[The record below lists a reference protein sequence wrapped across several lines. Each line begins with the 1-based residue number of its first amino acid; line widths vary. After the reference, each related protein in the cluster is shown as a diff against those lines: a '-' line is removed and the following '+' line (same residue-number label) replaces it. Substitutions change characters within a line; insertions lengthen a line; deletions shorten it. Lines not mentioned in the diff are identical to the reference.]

1 MGSYSSAMY
10 MALAI
15 YRSIEAETM
24 NKINYV
30 LGIDIG
36 GSHITAA
43 VIDMQQRNILKNSY
57 TRDRVNSH
65 GTTEQIIKTWCTT
78 IKAAY
83 KKVDIQVGRLGIA
96 MPGPFDYENGI
107 SYIAG
112 NDKYAAFYGLNVK
125 DMLASELQIS
135 RDQILMSNDASCFL
149 AGEVF
154 AGEARAYQN
163 LIGITLGTG
172 LGSAVGIEGKITDA
186 NLWCSPFL
194 DGIAEDYL
202 STRWFLKRYYELSGI
217 NILNVRELAMLHDE
231 SQTVRKIFT
240 EFSQNLGLFL
250 KDFQQNNDAD
260 AIVIGGNIAN
270 ASGRFLPGVTRYL
283 QSMDINCPIHISKLN
298 EDAALVGAA
307 GCWAVQVEESIGKI

>member
-1 MGSYSSAMY
+1 
-10 MALAI
+10 
-15 YRSIEAETM
+15 M

-43 VIDMQQRNILKNSY
+43 VLDMQQRNILKNSY

-65 GTTEQIIKTWCTT
+65 GTTEQIIKTWCNT

-83 KKVDIQVGRLGIA
+83 KKVNIEIGRLGIA

-125 DMLASELQIS
+125 EMLASELQMS
-135 RDQILMSNDASCFL
+135 SDDILMSNDASCFL

-154 AGEARAYQN
+154 AGEAGNYTN

-172 LGSAVGIEGKITDA
+172 LGSAVCTDGKITDA
-186 NLWCSPFL
+186 NLWCAPFL

-217 NILNVRELAMLHDE
+217 NILNVRELALLHDE
-231 SQTVRKIFT
+231 SPTVRKIFT
-240 EFSQNLGLFL
+240 EFSQNLALFL
-250 KDFQQNNDAD
+250 KDFQQNNAAE

-270 ASGRFLPGVTRYL
+270 ASSRFIPGVLKYL
-283 QSMDINCPIHISKLN
+283 QSQDINCLIHISKLN

-307 GCWAVQVEESIGKI
+307 GCWAVQAKESVGKI

>member
-1 MGSYSSAMY
+1 
-10 MALAI
+10 
-15 YRSIEAETM
+15 M

-43 VIDMQQRNILKNSY
+43 VLDMKQRNILKNSY
-57 TRDRVNSH
+57 TRDRVNPH

-83 KKVDIQVGRLGIA
+83 KKVDIGVGRLGIA

-125 DMLASELQIS
+125 EMMASELQIS
-135 RDQILMSNDASCFL
+135 SDEILISNDASCFL

-154 AGEARAYQN
+154 AGEAGNYN
-163 LIGITLGTG
+163 KVIGITLGTG
-172 LGSAVGIEGKITDA
+172 LGSAICAEGKITDA

-231 SQTVRKIFT
+231 SPTVRKIFN
-240 EFSQNLGLFL
+240 EFSHNLGLFL
-250 KDFQQNNDAD
+250 EDFQQNHTAE

-270 ASGRFLPGVTRYL
+270 AANRFIPGVARHL
-283 QSMDINCPIHISKLN
+283 QSQGINCPIHISELN

-307 GCWAVQVEESIGKI
+307 GCWAVQEKERVGKV

>member
-1 MGSYSSAMY
+1 MQK
-10 MALAI
+10 
-15 YRSIEAETM
+15 T
-24 NKINYV
+24 INNNQYV

-43 VIDMQQRNILKNSY
+43 LLDMQQRNILKNTY
-57 TRDRVNSH
+57 TRERVDSH
-65 GTTEQIIKTWCTT
+65 ASAEQITCTWCGAIRT
-78 IKAAY
+78 AY
-83 KKVDIQVGRLGIA
+83 KKAGIEIGNLGIA
-96 MPGPFDYENGI
+96 MPGPFDYDNGI

-125 DMLASELQIS
+125 DMLASELQID
-135 RDQILMSNDASCFL
+135 RNQILMSNDASCFL

-172 LGSAVGIEGKITDA
+172 LGSAVCTEGKITDA

-194 DGIAEDYL
+194 NGIAEDYL
-202 STRWFLKRYYELSGI
+202 STRWFLKRYYELTGL
-217 NILNVRELAMLHDE
+217 NILNVRELTLLYDE
-231 SQTVRKIFT
+231 NQTVRKIFT
-240 EFSQNLGLFL
+240 EFSYNLGLFL
-250 KDFQQNNDAD
+250 RDFQQDYAAE

-270 ASGRFLPGVTRYL
+270 ASSRFVPNVVKYL
-283 QSMDINCPIHISKLN
+283 ESQGISTPIHISKLN

-307 GCWAVQVEESIGKI
+307 GCWAVGINQVTEKN

>member
-1 MGSYSSAMY
+1 
-10 MALAI
+10 
-15 YRSIEAETM
+15 M
-24 NKINYV
+24 NKIDHV

-43 VIDMQQRNILKNSY
+43 VLDMKQRNILKNSY
-57 TRDRVNSH
+57 TRDRVNPH
-65 GTTEQIIKTWCTT
+65 GATEQIIKTWCNT

-83 KKVDIQVGRLGIA
+83 KKVGIGIGRLGIA

-135 RDQILMSNDASCFL
+135 SDDILMSNDASCFL

-154 AGEARAYQN
+154 AGEAGNYN
-163 LIGITLGTG
+163 KLIGITLGTG
-172 LGSAVGIEGKITDA
+172 LGSAVCSEGKITDA
-186 NLWCSPFL
+186 NLWCSSFL

-217 NILNVRELAMLHDE
+217 NILNVRELALLYDE
-231 SQTVRKIFT
+231 SPTVRKIFT
-240 EFSQNLGLFL
+240 EFSHNLSLFL
-250 KDFQQNNDAD
+250 EDFQQNNAAE

-270 ASGRFLPGVTRYL
+270 AANRFIPGVIRHL
-283 QSMDINCPIHISKLN
+283 QSQDINCPIYISELN

-307 GCWAVQVEESIGKI
+307 GCWAVQEKESVGKV

>member
-1 MGSYSSAMY
+1 
-10 MALAI
+10 MAQAI

-83 KKVDIQVGRLGIA
+83 KKVDIQIGRLGIA

-135 RDQILMSNDASCFL
+135 SNEILMSNDASCFL

-154 AGEARAYQN
+154 AGEARNYSN

-172 LGSAVGIEGKITDA
+172 LGSAICSKGKIIDA
-186 NLWCSPFL
+186 NLWCAPFL
-194 DGIAEDYL
+194 DGITEDYL
-202 STRWFLKRYYELSGI
+202 STRWFLKRYYELTGL
-217 NILNVRELAMLHDE
+217 NILNVRELTLLYDE
-231 SQTVRKIFT
+231 SPTVRKIFT

-250 KDFQQNNDAD
+250 KDFQQDNVAE
-260 AIVIGGNIAN
+260 AIIIGGNIAN
-270 ASGRFLPGVTRYL
+270 ASSRFIPGVVKYL
-283 QSMDINCPIHISKLN
+283 QSQGIASPIHISQLN

-307 GCWAVQVEESIGKI
+307 GCWAVQPKETVEKL

>member
-1 MGSYSSAMY
+1 MQK
-10 MALAI
+10 
-15 YRSIEAETM
+15 T
-24 NKINYV
+24 INNEQYV

-43 VIDMQQRNILKNSY
+43 LLDMQQRNILKNTY
-57 TRDRVNSH
+57 TRERVDSH
-65 GTTEQIIKTWCTT
+65 ASAEQIIQTWCNAIST
-78 IKAAY
+78 AY
-83 KKVDIQVGRLGIA
+83 KKAGVEIGRLGIA

-125 DMLASELQIS
+125 DLLAGELQIN

-172 LGSAVGIEGKITDA
+172 LGSAICVEGKITDA

-194 DGIAEDYL
+194 NGVAEDYL
-202 STRWFLKRYYELSGI
+202 STRWFLKRYYELTGL
-217 NILNVRELAMLHDE
+217 NILNVRELTLLYDE
-231 SQTVRKIFT
+231 NPTVRKIFT
-240 EFSQNLGLFL
+240 EFGHHLGLFL
-250 KDFQQNNDAD
+250 KKFQQDYAAE

-270 ASGRFLPGVTRYL
+270 ASGRFVPNVIKYL
-283 QSMDINCPIHISKLN
+283 ESQGITTPIHISRLN

-307 GCWAVQVEESIGKI
+307 GCWAVGLAKINERI

>member
-1 MGSYSSAMY
+1 
-10 MALAI
+10 
-15 YRSIEAETM
+15 M

-43 VIDMQQRNILKNSY
+43 VLDMQQRDILKNSF
-57 TRDRVNSH
+57 TRDRVNPH
-65 GTTEQIIKTWCTT
+65 GTTEQIIKTWCNT

-83 KKVDIQVGRLGIA
+83 KKVDMGVGRLGIA

-125 DMLASELQIS
+125 NMLAGELQINS
-135 RDQILMSNDASCFL
+135 DQILMSNDASCFL

-154 AGEARAYQN
+154 AGEAGAYQN
-163 LIGITLGTG
+163 LVGITLGTG
-172 LGSAVGIEGKITDA
+172 LGSAVCSDGKITDA
-186 NLWCSPFL
+186 NLWCAPFL

-202 STRWFLKRYYELSGI
+202 STRWFLKRYYELTGL
-217 NILNVRELAMLHDE
+217 NILNVLELTMLYDE
-231 SQTVRKIFT
+231 SPTVRKIFT
-240 EFSQNLGLFL
+240 EFSHNLGLFL
-250 KDFQQNNDAD
+250 KDFQQDNAAE

-270 ASGRFLPGVTRYL
+270 ASARFVPNVVKYL
-283 QSMDINCPIHISKLN
+283 QSLDINCPIHISKLN

-307 GCWAVQVEESIGKI
+307 GCWVVQEKESVGKV

>member
-1 MGSYSSAMY
+1 
-10 MALAI
+10 
-15 YRSIEAETM
+15 M
-24 NKINYV
+24 NNKQYV

-43 VIDMQQRNILKNSY
+43 LLDMQQRNILKNTY
-57 TRDRVNSH
+57 TRERVDSH
-65 GTTEQIIKTWCTT
+65 ASAEQITHTWCDT
-78 IKAAY
+78 IRTAY
-83 KKVDIQVGRLGIA
+83 KKANVAIGSLGIA
-96 MPGPFDYENGI
+96 MPGPFDYDNGI

-125 DMLASELQIS
+125 DMLASELQID
-135 RDQILMSNDASCFL
+135 RDQILISNDAACFL

-172 LGSAVGIEGKITDA
+172 LGSAVCTEGKITDA

-194 DGIAEDYL
+194 NGIAEDYL
-202 STRWFLKRYYELSGI
+202 STRWFLKRYYELTGL
-217 NILNVRELAMLHDE
+217 NILNVRELTLLYDE
-231 SQTVRKIFT
+231 NQTVRKIFT
-240 EFSQNLGLFL
+240 EFGYNLGLFL
-250 KDFQQNNDAD
+250 KDFQQDHAAE

-270 ASGRFLPGVTRYL
+270 ASSRFVPNVVKYFESQGV
-283 QSMDINCPIHISKLN
+283 SIPIHISKLN

-307 GCWAVQVEESIGKI
+307 GCWAVGLAKVTERI

>member
-1 MGSYSSAMY
+1 
-10 MALAI
+10 
-15 YRSIEAETM
+15 M

-43 VIDMQQRNILKNSY
+43 VIDMQQRNILKKSF
-57 TRDRVNSH
+57 TRERVDSH
-65 GTTEQIIKTWCTT
+65 GATQQIIKTWADN

-83 KKVDIQVGRLGIA
+83 KKVDQEIGCLGIA

-125 DMLASELQIS
+125 EMLASELQIS
-135 RDQILMSNDASCFL
+135 SDQILLSNDASCFL

-154 AGEARAYQN
+154 AGEARNYAN

-172 LGSAVGIEGKITDA
+172 LGSAVCAEGKITDA
-186 NLWCSPFL
+186 NLWCAPFL

-202 STRWFLKRYYELSGI
+202 STRWFLKRYYELSGL
-217 NILNVRELAMLHDE
+217 NILNVRELTLLYDE
-231 SQTVRKIFT
+231 SPTVRKVFT
-240 EFSQNLGLFL
+240 EFSQNLGLFF
-250 KDFQQNNDAD
+250 KGFQQENAAE
-260 AIVIGGNIAN
+260 AIIIGGNIAN
-270 ASGRFLPGVTRYL
+270 ASSRFIPGVSKYL
-283 QSMDINCPIHISKLN
+283 QSQGINCPIHISELN

-307 GCWAVQVEESIGKI
+307 GCWAKETKETTEKL

>member
-1 MGSYSSAMY
+1 
-10 MALAI
+10 
-15 YRSIEAETM
+15 M

-43 VIDMQQRNILKNSY
+43 VLDMQQRNILKNTYS
-57 TRDRVNSH
+57 RDRVNPH

-83 KKVDIQVGRLGIA
+83 KKADLTMGRLGIA

-125 DMLASELQIS
+125 EMLASELQIS
-135 RDQILMSNDASCFL
+135 SDEILMSNDASCFL

-154 AGEARAYQN
+154 AGEAGNYDK

-172 LGSAVGIEGKITDA
+172 LGSAVCSEGKITDA

-217 NILNVRELAMLHDE
+217 NILNVRELALLYDE
-231 SQTVRKIFT
+231 SPTVRKIFT

-250 KDFQQNNDAD
+250 EDFQQNNAAE

-270 ASGRFLPGVTRYL
+270 AANRFIPGVIRHL
-283 QSMDINCPIHISKLN
+283 QSQHINCPIHISELN

-307 GCWAVQVEESIGKI
+307 GCWAVQEKESVGKV